1 MPMTS
6 AERSAR
12 YRLKN
17 GSKVRSR
24 AKLKQRERR
33 ALAKEAGTVKPA
45 FPDPPSDPIAA
56 LCSWSRDELKVPPGH
71 PLEGQNL
78 EIPDYGVSFLRDCL
92 DPGINEALIC
102 MARKNAKSAIIADL
116 LLGFLLGP
124 LRFAGF
130 RAGVVS
136 LNLAKAGELHKQM
149 FDIYS
154 ASGLSGLQFLAW
166 PRLTVKSE
174 SGGMVEILP
183 ADRSSGMSSSFD
195 LSIVDELGLLGER
208 ERPLINSMRSAVS
221 AKGGKF
227 IALTV
232 LGDGPFCPEILKRE
246 GDPGLAIHLYQ
257 APEDC
262 ALDDE
267 KAWAAAN
274 PGLSCG
280 IKRRSYMESES
291 RRVSVTVSDE
301 SSFRALDLNQPI
313 SPTSEMIFSVSD
325 WLKCVV
331 PISDLPPRTGKCFIG
346 FDCGGSSSLTALA
359 VIFPE
364 NGRVEVWAACPSI
377 PDLAERSR
385 VDGANY
391 ALMEKRGELRTYAGR
406 VTPVGEF
413 LKDCALR
420 LGDCRVIAAGADR
433 YRRSESLQARDSAT
447 LRWPMVW
454 RGMGASAKADGS
466 HDVRA
471 LQKRVL
477 SRNLFM
483 AENLLMTSAIKNSVI
498 RRDAAGNPALSQG
511 KKRGRIDP
519 LSALVIASGLSEL
532 DAVKPRRSYRS
543 LGTIG

>member
-1 MPMTS
+1 MAMTAS
-6 AERSAR
+6 ERSSR
-12 YRLKN
+12 YRLKH
-17 GSKVRSR
+17 GAVVRER
-24 AKLKQRERR
+24 AKLAQRERR
-33 ALAKEAGTVKPA
+33 ARVKEVRAVKPSL
-45 FPDPPSDPIAA
+45 PDPPSDRISA
-56 LCSWSRDELKVPPGH
+56 LCSWSRDNLKVPPGH
-71 PLEGQNL
+71 PLEGQTL
-78 EIPDYGVSFLRDCL
+78 EIPGYGVSFLKDCL

-124 LRFAGF
+124 LRFPGF

-136 LNLAKAGELHKQM
+136 LNLAKASELHRQM
-149 FDIYS
+149 HDIS
-154 ASGLSGLQFLAW
+154 EASGLSGLQFLAW
-166 PRLTVKSE
+166 PRLTVKSDTG
-174 SGGMVEILP
+174 SVEILS
-183 ADRSSGMSSSFD
+183 ADRHSGMSSSFD
-195 LSIVDELGLLGER
+195 LSIVDELGLLTER
-208 ERPLINSMRSAVS
+208 DRPLINSMRSAVS
-221 AKGGKF
+221 AKGGQF
-227 IALTV
+227 LALTV
-232 LGDGPFCPEILKRE
+232 LGDGPFVPEILKRE

-262 ALDDE
+262 ALDDA

-280 IKRRSYMESES
+280 IKQVGYMESES

-301 SSFRALDLNQPI
+301 SSFRALDLNQPV
-313 SPTSEMIFSVSD
+313 SPESEMIFSVSD

-331 PISDLPPRTGKCFIG
+331 PISDLPDRTGRCFIG
-346 FDCGGSSSLTALA
+346 FDLGGSSSLTALA
-359 VIFPE
+359 VLFPE
-364 NGRVEVWAACPSI
+364 NGRVEVWAACPSV

-385 VDGANY
+385 VDGVDY
-391 ALMEKRGELRTYAGR
+391 SLMAKRGELRTYAGR

-413 LKDCALR
+413 LKDCAAR
-420 LGDCRVIAAGADR
+420 LTGCKVIAAGADR
-433 YRRSESLQARDSAT
+433 YRKAEAMQALDDSN

-483 AENLLMTSAIKNSVI
+483 VESVLMTSAIKSSLI

-511 KKRGRIDP
+511 QKRGRIDP

-543 LGTIG
+543 LGSIG

>member
-1 MPMTS
+1 M
-6 AERSAR
+6 
-12 YRLKN
+12 
-17 GSKVRSR
+17 
-24 AKLKQRERR
+24 
-33 ALAKEAGTVKPA
+33 
-45 FPDPPSDPIAA
+45 
-56 LCSWSRDELKVPPGH
+56 
-71 PLEGQNL
+71 
-78 EIPDYGVSFLRDCL
+78 
-92 DPGINEALIC
+92 
-102 MARKNAKSAIIADL
+102 
-116 LLGFLLGP
+116 
-124 LRFAGF
+124 
-130 RAGVVS
+130 S

-221 AKGGKF
+221 AKAGKF

-232 LGDGPFCPEILKRE
+232 YGDGPFVPEILKRD

-262 ALDDE
+262 ALDDD

-331 PISDLPPRTGKCFIG
+331 PISDLPRPDWPRF
-346 FDCGGSSSLTALA
+346 
-359 VIFPE
+359 
-364 NGRVEVWAACPSI
+364 
-377 PDLAERSR
+377 
-385 VDGANY
+385 
-391 ALMEKRGELRTYAGR
+391 
-406 VTPVGEF
+406 
-413 LKDCALR
+413 
-420 LGDCRVIAAGADR
+420 
-433 YRRSESLQARDSAT
+433 YR
-447 LRWPMVW
+447 
-454 RGMGASAKADGS
+454 
-466 HDVRA
+466 
-471 LQKRVL
+471 
-477 SRNLFM
+477 F
-483 AENLLMTSAIKNSVI
+483 
-498 RRDAAGNPALSQG
+498 
-511 KKRGRIDP
+511 
-519 LSALVIASGLSEL
+519 
-532 DAVKPRRSYRS
+532 
-543 LGTIG
+543 

>member
-1 MPMTS
+1 MAMTP

-12 YRLKN
+12 YRLKH
-17 GSKVRSR
+17 GAKVRER

-33 ALAKEAGTVKPA
+33 ALVKEAGAVKPA
-45 FPDPPSDPIAA
+45 LPDRPSDPIAA
-56 LCSWSRDELKVPPGH
+56 LCSWSRDTLIVPPGH

-92 DPGINEALIC
+92 DPGVDEAIFC
-102 MARKNAKSAIIADL
+102 CARKNAKSAIIADL

-124 LRFAGF
+124 LRFPGF

-136 LNLAKAGELHKQM
+136 LNLAKASELHRQM
-149 FDIYS
+149 HDIS
-154 ASGLSGLQFLAW
+154 EASGLSGLQFLAW
-166 PRLTVKSE
+166 PRLTARSD
-174 SGGMVEILP
+174 SGSVEILS

-195 LSIVDELGLLGER
+195 LSIVDELGLLRER
-208 ERPLINSMRSAVS
+208 DRPLINSMRSAVS

-232 LGDGPFCPEILKRE
+232 HGDGPFVPEILKRD

-257 APEDC
+257 PPENC

-301 SSFRALDLNQPI
+301 SSFRALDLNQPV

-331 PISDLPPRTGKCFIG
+331 PISDLPDRTGRCFIG
-346 FDCGGSSSLTALA
+346 FDCGGSSSLTALS
-359 VIFPE
+359 VLFE
-364 NGRVEVWAACPSI
+364 NGRAEVWAACPSI
-377 PDLAERSR
+377 PGLADRSR
-385 VDGANY
+385 TDGADY
-391 ALMEKRGELRTYAGR
+391 ALMSKRGELAVYSGR

-413 LKDCALR
+413 LKDCAAK
-420 LGDCRVIAAGADR
+420 LGGCKVIAAGADR
-433 YRRSESLQARDSAT
+433 YRRAEAMQSLDDSN

-454 RGMGASAKADGS
+454 RGMGASSRADGS

-471 LQKRVL
+471 LQRRVL
-477 SRNLFM
+477 SRDLFM

-498 RRDAAGNPALSQG
+498 RRDASGNPALDKG
-511 KKRGRIDP
+511 KQRGRIDP

-532 DAVKPRRSYRS
+532 DAVKPRRTYRS

>member
-1 MPMTS
+1 MAMTP

-12 YRLKN
+12 YRLKH
-17 GSKVRSR
+17 GAKVRER
-24 AKLKQRERR
+24 AKLRQRERR
-33 ALAKEAGTVKPA
+33 ALVKEAGAVKPA
-45 FPDPPSDPIAA
+45 LPDPPSDPIAA
-56 LCSWSRDELKVPPGH
+56 LCSWSRDKLKIPPGH
-71 PLEGQNL
+71 PLQGQPL
-78 EIPDYGVSFLRDCL
+78 EIPDYGVEFLRDCL
-92 DPGINEALIC
+92 DPGINEALLCIS
-102 MARKNAKSAIIADL
+102 RKNAKSSLTADL
-116 LLGFLLGP
+116 LLGFLVGP

-136 LNLAKAGELHKQM
+136 LNLAKSAELHRQM
-149 FDIYS
+149 HDIS
-154 ASGLSGLQFLAW
+154 EASGLSGLQFLAW
-166 PRLTVKSE
+166 PRLTVKSDTG
-174 SGGMVEILP
+174 SVEILS

-195 LSIVDELGLLGER
+195 LSIVDELGLLRER
-208 ERPLINSMRSAVS
+208 DRPLINSMRSAVS
-221 AKGGKF
+221 AKAGKF

-232 LGDGPFCPEILKRE
+232 LGDGPFVPEILKRD

-257 APEDC
+257 AAEDC

-301 SSFRALDLNQPI
+301 SSFRALDLNQPV
-313 SPTSEMIFSVSD
+313 SPTSEMIFSLSD

-331 PISDLPPRTGKCFIG
+331 PISDLPPRTGRCFIG
-346 FDCGGSSSLTALA
+346 FDLGGSSSLTALA
-359 VIFPE
+359 ALFE

-385 VDGANY
+385 VDGADY

-413 LKDCALR
+413 LKDCAAR
-420 LGDCRVIAAGADR
+420 LTGCKVIAAGADR
-433 YRRSESLQARDSAT
+433 YRKAEAMQSLDDAT

-483 AENLLMTSAIKNSVI
+483 VESLVMPTAIKNSVI

-511 KKRGRIDP
+511 QKRGRIDP
-519 LSALVIASGLSEL
+519 LSALAISAGLSEL

-543 LGTIG
+543 LGSIG

>member
-1 MPMTS
+1 MAMTAS
-6 AERSAR
+6 ERSAR
-12 YRLKN
+12 YRLKH
-17 GSKVRSR
+17 GAVVRER
-24 AKLKQRERR
+24 AKLAQRERR
-33 ALAKEAGTVKPA
+33 SRIKEVRAVKPSL
-45 FPDPPSDPIAA
+45 PDPPSDRISA
-56 LCSWSRDELKVPPGH
+56 LCSWSRDHLKVPPGH
-71 PLEGQNL
+71 PLEGQRL

-136 LNLAKAGELHKQM
+136 LNLAKAAELHRQM
-149 FDIYS
+149 HDIS
-154 ASGLSGLQFLAW
+154 EASGLSGLQFLAW
-166 PRLTVKSE
+166 PRLTVKSDTG
-174 SGGMVEILP
+174 SVEILS
-183 ADRSSGMSSSFD
+183 ADRHSGMSSSFD
-195 LSIVDELGLLGER
+195 LSIVDELGLLTER

-221 AKGGKF
+221 AKAGKF

-232 LGDGPFCPEILKRE
+232 LGDGPFVPEILKRD

-257 APEDC
+257 AREDC

-301 SSFRALDLNQPI
+301 PSFRALDLNQPV

-331 PISDLPPRTGKCFIG
+331 PISDLPDRTGRCFIG
-346 FDCGGSSSLTALA
+346 FDLGGSSSLTALA
-359 VIFPE
+359 VLFPE
-364 NGRVEVWAACPSI
+364 NGRVEVWAACPSV

-385 VDGANY
+385 VDGVDY
-391 ALMEKRGELRTYAGR
+391 SLMAKRGELRTYQGR

-413 LKDCALR
+413 LKDCAAR
-420 LGDCRVIAAGADR
+420 LTGCKVIAAGADR
-433 YRRSESLQARDSAT
+433 YRKAEALQALDDSN

-477 SRNLFM
+477 SRSLFLV
-483 AENLLMTSAIKNSVI
+483 ESVLMTSAIKSSLI

-511 KKRGRIDP
+511 QKRGRIDP

-543 LGTIG
+543 LGSIG

>member
-1 MPMTS
+1 MAMTP

-12 YRLKN
+12 YRLKH
-17 GSKVRSR
+17 GAKVRER

-33 ALAKEAGTVKPA
+33 ARVKEVRAVKPA

-116 LLGFLLGP
+116 LLGFLVGP

-232 LGDGPFCPEILKRE
+232 YGDGPFVPEILKRD

-313 SPTSEMIFSVSD
+313 SPTSEMIFSLSD
-325 WLKCVV
+325 WLRCVV
-331 PISDLPPRTGKCFIG
+331 PIRDNLPPRTGRVFIG
-346 FDCGGSSSLTALA
+346 FDLGGSSSLTALA
-359 VIFPE
+359 ALFE

-391 ALMEKRGELRTYAGR
+391 ALMEMRGELRTYAGR

-413 LKDCALR
+413 LKDCSSR
-420 LGDCRVIAAGADR
+420 LKGCKVIGAGADR
-433 YRRSESLQARDSAT
+433 YRKAEALQALDDSN

-477 SRNLFM
+477 SRSLFVV
-483 AENLLMTSAIKNSVI
+483 ESLILTSAIKNSVI

-532 DAVKPRRSYRS
+532 DAVKPRRTYRS
-543 LGTIG
+543 LGSIG

>member
-12 YRLKN
+12 YRLKH
-17 GSKVRSR
+17 GSMVRER
-24 AKLKQRERR
+24 AKLAQRERR

-56 LCSWSRDELKVPPGH
+56 LCSWSSNKLKVPPGH

-78 EIPDYGVSFLRDCL
+78 EIPDYGVTFLRDCL
-92 DPGINEALIC
+92 DPRINESLLC

-116 LLGFLLGP
+116 LLGFLVGP

-136 LNLAKAGELHKQM
+136 LNLAKASELHKQM
-149 FDIYS
+149 QDIYS

-166 PRLTVKSE
+166 PRLTVKSN
-174 SGGMVEILP
+174 SGSVEILP

-195 LSIVDELGLLGER
+195 LSIVDELGLLR
-208 ERPLINSMRSAVS
+208 ERDRELINSMRSAVS

-232 LGDGPFCPEILKRE
+232 HGDGPFVPEILKRD
-246 GDPGLAIHLYQ
+246 GDPALAIHLYQ
-257 APEDC
+257 AAADC
-262 ALDDE
+262 SLDDPA
-267 KAWAAAN
+267 AWRAAN
-274 PGLSCG
+274 PGLSCS
-280 IKRRSYMESES
+280 IKMRSYMESES

-301 SSFRALDLNQPI
+301 SSFRALDLNQVFCP
-313 SPTSEMIFSVSD
+313 SSEMIFSVSD

-331 PISDLPPRTGKCFIG
+331 PISDLPDRTGRVFIG
-346 FDCGGSSSLTALA
+346 FDLGGSSSLTALA
-359 VIFPE
+359 ALFE
-364 NGRVEVWAACPSI
+364 NGRVEVWAACPSV

-385 VDGANY
+385 VDGADY

-413 LKDCALR
+413 LKDCASR

-433 YRRSESLQARDSAT
+433 YRKAEAMQALDDAT
-447 LRWPMVW
+447 LRWPLVW
-454 RGMGASAKADGS
+454 RGMGASSKADGS

-477 SRNLFM
+477 SRSLFM
-483 AENLLMTSAIKNSVI
+483 AENLLVASAIKNSVI
-498 RRDAAGNPALSQG
+498 RRDASGNPALDKG
-511 KKRGRIDP
+511 KQRGRIDP

-532 DAVKPRRSYRS
+532 EAVRPRRTYRS

>member
-1 MPMTS
+1 MAMTP

-12 YRLKN
+12 YRLKH
-17 GSKVRSR
+17 GAKVRER

-33 ALAKEAGTVKPA
+33 ARVKEAGAVKPA
-45 FPDPPSDPIAA
+45 LPDPPSDPIAA
-56 LCSWSRDELKVPPGH
+56 LCSWSRDKLKVPPGH
-71 PLEGQNL
+71 PLEGQPL

-116 LLGFLLGP
+116 LLGFLVGP

-136 LNLAKAGELHKQM
+136 LNLAKAAELHKQM
-149 FDIYS
+149 FDIYT

-166 PRLTVKSE
+166 PRLTVKSN
-174 SGGMVEILP
+174 SGSVDILP

-195 LSIVDELGLLGER
+195 FSIVDELGLLGER
-208 ERPLINSMRSAVS
+208 DRPLVNSMRSAVS
-221 AKGGKF
+221 AKAGKF

-232 LGDGPFCPEILKRE
+232 LGDGPFVPEILKRD

-262 ALDDE
+262 ALDDA

-280 IKRRSYMESES
+280 IKQVGYMESES

-301 SSFRALDLNQPI
+301 SSFRALDLNQPV
-313 SPTSEMIFSVSD
+313 SPESEMIFSLSD

-331 PISDLPPRTGKCFIG
+331 PISDLPPRTGRCFIG
-346 FDCGGSSSLTALA
+346 FDLGGSSSLTAAAAL
-359 VIFPE
+359 FE

-377 PDLAERSR
+377 PDLSERSR

-391 ALMEKRGELRTYAGR
+391 LLMEKRGELRTYAGR

-413 LKDCALR
+413 LKDCAAR
-420 LGDCRVIAAGADR
+420 LTGCKVISAGADR
-433 YRRSESLQARDSAT
+433 YRKAEAMQALDDAN
-447 LRWPMVW
+447 LRWPMFW

-471 LQKRVL
+471 AQRRVL

-483 AENLLMTSAIKNSVI
+483 VESMIMTSAIKNSVI

-511 KKRGRIDP
+511 QKRGRIDP

-532 DAVKPRRSYRS
+532 NAVKPRRSYRS
-543 LGTIG
+543 LGSIG

>member
-1 MPMTS
+1 
-6 AERSAR
+6 
-12 YRLKN
+12 
-17 GSKVRSR
+17 
-24 AKLKQRERR
+24 
-33 ALAKEAGTVKPA
+33 
-45 FPDPPSDPIAA
+45 
-56 LCSWSRDELKVPPGH
+56 
-71 PLEGQNL
+71 
-78 EIPDYGVSFLRDCL
+78 
-92 DPGINEALIC
+92 

-116 LLGFLLGP
+116 LLGFLVGP

-136 LNLAKAGELHKQM
+136 LNLAKASELHKQM
-149 FDIYS
+149 QDIYS

-166 PRLTVKSE
+166 PRLTVKSRI
-174 SGGMVEILP
+174 VEVSKFSRLIALAACLRP
-183 ADRSSGMSSSFD
+183 LIFRLWMS
-195 LSIVDELGLLGER
+195 LGLLR
-208 ERPLINSMRSAVS
+208 ERDRELINSMRSAVS

-232 LGDGPFCPEILKRE
+232 HGDGPFVPEILKRD

-257 APEDC
+257 AAADC
-262 ALDDE
+262 SLDDSA
-267 KAWAAAN
+267 AWRAAN

-301 SSFRALDLNQPI
+301 SSFRALDLNQPV

-331 PISDLPPRTGKCFIG
+331 PISDLPDRTGRVFIG
-346 FDCGGSSSLTALA
+346 FDLGGSSSLTALA
-359 VIFPE
+359 ALFE
-364 NGRVEVWAACPSI
+364 NGRVEVWAACPSV

-385 VDGANY
+385 VDGADY

-413 LKDCALR
+413 LKNCASR

-433 YRRSESLQARDSAT
+433 YRKAEAMQALDDAT
-447 LRWPMVW
+447 LRWPLVW
-454 RGMGASAKADGS
+454 RGMGASSKADGS

-477 SRNLFM
+477 SRSLFM

-498 RRDAAGNPALSQG
+498 RRDASGNPALDKG
-511 KKRGRIDP
+511 KQRGRIDP

-532 DAVKPRRSYRS
+532 EAVRPRRTYRS